1 MNRFE
6 IHEMGG
12 MFLVSYAIELS
23 RNGKNADLIYYK
35 NKKER
40 SLWLIEFFVKM

>member
-12 MFLVSYAIELS
+12 IFLFSYAIELS
-23 RNGKNADLIYYK
+23 RNGKNADVIYYK
-35 NKKER
+35 TKKADHYG
-40 SLWLIEFFVKM
+40 SLSFR